1 MQILAIIPISI
12 ITLLLE
18 GEKFK
23 ADTLGML
30 REASKPAPLVHQTPG
45 KDTGGPTLAEVAPPV
60 LLQPALSEN
69 RGASDWLSGPR
80 PWSAGLS
87 G

>member
-30 REASKPAPLVHQTPG
+30 QEAGKPAPLVHQTPG
-45 KDTGGPTLAEVAPPV
+45 KDTQWPHPGRSGPTCPP
-60 LLQPALSEN
+60 
-69 RGASDWLSGPR
+69 GAGII
-80 PWSAGLS
+80 
-87 G
+87 